1 MKLYPFKGASMFKE
15 MSLKVKILLGSSIT
29 LILMIVIG
37 FIGKR
42 GVHSLV
48 VTNKWVDHTHIVI
61 SEANEILASA
71 VNMETGMRG
80 YLLAGD
86 EKFLSPYNDGKRS
99 FYLQIKELSETVS
112 DNTAQVTLLNEIKEN
127 IDAWQSDV
135 TEPTIAL
142 RREISKSKTMDD
154 IRDLVR
160 EAKGKVYVDRF
171 RGQVKTFIEREEV
184 LMNRRQQSAKNSRS
198 VNELRKTAA
207 FVDHTQNVIREINQ
221 LLASVV
227 DMETGMRGYLL
238 AGDDSFLEPYN
249 AGMKNFEEIDDAL
262 IETVSDN
269 PAQVTLLKEMK
280 VVIKEWESTVTEPAI
295 ALRREIG
302 DAKSMNDM
310 AALVGEAKGK
320 KYFDKFRGQITTFI
334 GREQALM
341 DERKESATKTSSD
354 TSTIM
359 YVTIVLA
366 VLIAVFVALRLSSS
380 ITVPFKKIFQGLKSF
395 SVNELTSINKTFNE
409 IIDRLASGA
418 SVLTSASQSM
428 ASGASQQA
436 ASIEETSSTLDE
448 ISAMTTTN
456 ANNAR
461 EANNLME
468 STSVVISEANEA
480 MGNVTNSMSEI
491 SRESEKVSL
500 VVKTIDEI
508 AFQTNLLAL
517 NAAVEAARAGEAGRG
532 FAVVADEVRN
542 LAQRAAQE
550 AKDTS
555 SIMGKIVEKI
565 KVGSDEV
572 VKTNT
577 AFKEV
582 AEKSEKVAHIIGE
595 ISVASAEQDTGIDQV
610 NLAVSEM
617 NNVVQ
622 ENASATEELRAQ
634 SEMLDSQI
642 DILLE
647 IMKGSKA
654 RSENTTE
661 FSQISNMNR
670 SSINRGSTP
679 AKLVANSSLSPEDQI
694 PMGNDDFQDY

>member
-1 MKLYPFKGASMFKE
+1 M
-15 MSLKVKILLGSSIT
+15 V
-29 LILMIVIG
+29 VIG

-42 GVHSLV
+42 GVNSLV
-48 VTNKWVDHTHIVI
+48 DTSKWVDHTHIVI

-86 EKFLSPYNDGKRS
+86 
-99 FYLQIKELSETVS
+99 
-112 DNTAQVTLLNEIKEN
+112 
-127 IDAWQSDV
+127 DA
-135 TEPTIAL
+135 
-142 RREISKSKTMDD
+142 
-154 IRDLVR
+154 
-160 EAKGKVYVDRF
+160 
-171 RGQVKTFIEREEV
+171 
-184 LMNRRQQSAKNSRS
+184 
-198 VNELRKTAA
+198 
-207 FVDHTQNVIREINQ
+207 
-221 LLASVV
+221 
-227 DMETGMRGYLL
+227 
-238 AGDDSFLEPYN
+238 FLEPYN
-249 AGMKNFEEIDDAL
+249 AGVKHFEDIDNAL
-262 IETVSDN
+262 ITTVSDN

-280 VVIKEWESTVTEPAI
+280 TVIEEWQSTVTEPAI

-320 KYFDKFRGQITTFI
+320 KYFDKFRGQIATFI

-341 DERKESATKTSSD
+341 DERKESATKTSSS
-354 TSTIM
+354 TTTIM

-366 VLIAVFVALRLSSS
+366 VLIAVFVALKLSHS
-380 ITVPFKKIFQGLKSF
+380 ITEPFRKIFQGLKSF
-395 SVNELTSINKTFNE
+395 SINELTSINKTFNE
-409 IIDRLASGA
+409 IIDRLAAGA

-448 ISAMTTTN
+448 IAAMTTTN

-480 MGNVTNSMSEI
+480 MGNVTNSMNEI

-555 SIMGKIVEKI
+555 SIMGKIVAKI
-565 KVGSDEV
+565 KIGSDEV
-572 VKTNT
+572 DKTNS
-577 AFKEV
+577 AFTEV

-622 ENASATEELRAQ
+622 ENASSTEELRAQ
-634 SEMLDSQI
+634 SEMLDNQI
-642 DILLE
+642 ELLLE

-654 RSENTTE
+654 RSENSVE
-661 FSQISNMNR
+661 YSQVSNMNNTGI
-670 SSINRGSTP
+670 SSINTP
-679 AKLVANSSLSPEDQI
+679 AKLVTQNQLSPEEQI
-694 PMGNDDFQDY
+694 PMGDNDFRDY